1 MELQLTWIRMVNENL
16 ESSSN
21 QPITTP
27 VSIYLL
33 ACKLDHI
40 SIVVQNHYALYPC
53 SPKTRFHLQFTISIS
68 VSIPDCRF
76 FFPSRS
82 SCHTGFLVLQ
92 SPYNFLFS
100 KIGFVIIFNSIS
112 FDFYLCLHLRLRLR
126 LDNSLFNSPC
136 FRLSSILLDSEAASE
151 NKLSFSRS
159 NIIPS
164 LQQPTKSILSITNI
178 INTTSILLFLLKK

>member
-1 MELQLTWIRMVNENL
+1 MVTESL

-68 VSIPDCRF
+68 VSIPDCRI

-112 FDFYLCLHLRLRLR
+112 FDFYLCLHLCLCLRLRLR
-126 LDNSLFNSPC
+126 LRLYNSLFNSPC
-136 FRLSSILLDSEAASE
+136 FRLSSFILDGEAASS
-151 NKLSFSRS
+151 L
-159 NIIPS
+159 PS
-164 LQQPTKSILSITNI
+164 L
-178 INTTSILLFLLKK
+178 FLALI